1 MNKKLVAFLLS
12 TGILV
17 STCGTAF
24 ANEVTLNQPVE
35 TVNTPAPPI
44 NTTEAPPVNIEEP
57 TKEVVEEEK
66 PEEKQEV
73 KDNWAEQM
81 VQLVKDVD
89 NSIATLQKITKDLQE
104 MNGMKINNLKDY
116 TNATIKF
123 TDLNMAGHKEAFN
136 LQELLKKANKLNAG
150 YAIDIK
156 PKIKKLTD
164 EFLIAHSETNS
175 YIIDNM
181 PNLADEI
188 MQDIP
193 TNPLDKEETQVGTQ
207 EPSDFINNNQVNT
220 GNDVGENTVG
230 ENTKP
235 IPEEPKAETPKADEK
250 FDEMVEQLPEEAPEE
265 EKEKD
270 VELPPFPVSGDMQ
283 KEIDQLLKDYRAEY
297 EKLLSNVSTVKNTE
311 TSRQSGR
318 LIDKYNEQVIDI
330 HEKYY
335 NIYDKNSDKLG
346 ELYLK
351 CDLKYENY
359 KAEMD
364 KYDKYLREID
374 NIEEEALDDLDRID
388 EEYSDKI
395 DKAYEALDKKTTNTT
410 STVSETGSRI
420 GSSRIGSSSIDS
432 SDFDSIPSSTS
443 ISRLGTSSPKTG
455 DYTTLGASIA
465 TMIAGIAGIFV
476 SRKR

>member
-24 ANEVTLNQPVE
+24 ANNNDGRVNNTNTVAPTPPTTQVE
-35 TVNTPAPPI
+35 GQITNDI
-44 NTTEAPPVNIEEP
+44 VNIP
-57 TKEVVEEEK
+57 ANEEK
-66 PEEKQEV
+66 PDFEIH
-73 KDNWAEQM
+73 D
-81 VQLVKDVD
+81 
-89 NSIATLQKITKDLQE
+89 IT
-104 MNGMKINNLKDY
+104 
-116 TNATIKF
+116 
-123 TDLNMAGHKEAFN
+123 
-136 LQELLKKANKLNAG
+136 LLKKDFDNKAKECEKLINEINKL
-150 YAIDIK
+150 
-156 PKIKKLTD
+156 T
-164 EFLIAHSETNS
+164 
-175 YIIDNM
+175 II
-181 PNLADEI
+181 
-188 MQDIP
+188 
-193 TNPLDKEETQVGTQ
+193 LDKEGVEIKRVTEDYKKGMREAHERGEDLAEIIKKFDTLKDPLIQKTLSNEECDKYNNLCKQLEKAMNDLADIGNTIAQTPHIDSSRLSDECREKYYELLSDVIAVTGKYTKEINEHATNMDKLWKTSREALVTLQ
-207 EPSDFINNNQVNT
+207 QELENPAPKEPSN
-220 GNDVGENTVG
+220 
-230 ENTKP
+230 P
-235 IPEEPKAETPKADEK
+235 
-250 FDEMVEQLPEEAPEE
+250 PEE
-265 EKEKD
+265 EKVKD

-283 KEIDQLLKDYRAEY
+283 KEIDQMLKDCRAEY
-297 EKLLSNVSTVKNTE
+297 EKILSNVNNIKSTE
-311 TSRQSGR
+311 TSRQNGR

-335 NIYDKNSDKLG
+335 NIFHENSNILG
-346 ELYLK
+346 DLLLK
-351 CDLKYENY
+351 HDLKYENY

-443 ISRLGTSSPKTG
+443 ISRLGTKNPKTG
-455 DYTTLGASIA
+455 EYTTLGASIA